1 MAIAAEPKTRD
12 TLVKTEHDSADLA
25 KACFSD
31 SAAGSSAL
39 GPELRARRLAVFLR
53 PVTLIGLACMCLLA
67 FLARLMSVVRY
78 EVVIHEFD
86 PYFQYRATQYLV
98 EHGSDAFQSWFDE
111 RTWYPLSRSMPISMY
126 PGLQYTAKFFIDVC
140 KYIIRIPITVLQ
152 STVFMGPVM
161 SVFGTLFSY
170 DMGRQLDR
178 SSTSTMTGLLC
189 GFFFSLIPGFIQR
202 SVAGS
207 YDNESNSITAMVIGF
222 DLWLRACNARYGDM
236 LTPLLSALAYF
247 YMTVSWGGYVFLTAL
262 IPLHVFLCIVFRRD
276 TPQLRLS
283 FKIWQLVG
291 HLYVGL
297 VWREQQGVFTQVIYL
312 PGIGVLALVLY
323 LDLLAS
329 LKRHLSPKSYTAA
342 KVRVTALAIALVLVM
357 IPILVKMGLI
367 GKLAGRLLSFFNP
380 TYAKKH
386 NPIVA
391 SVAEHQPTV
400 WTSFMF
406 NTWFLI
412 ILVPAGIYYAL
423 VENLSVPA
431 IFLCVYIASTCWFT
445 AVMSRMI
452 LMASPAICLCAAYVV
467 SNVCKSVVEF
477 RVKMGADGL
486 KKLAAL
492 VASLALILLLILSFM
507 QHALLC
513 ATEMYSS
520 PSVVMIGGK
529 RNDGSDRPIYI
540 DDFREAYSWL
550 EHSTDENAHVAFWWD
565 YGYQTGEIGNKTTLV
580 DNLTRSDFWIGLIG
594 ALLSSDENTAWR
606 IAKELNID
614 YVLVVSGGLSGY
626 SGDDIGKFLWP
637 IRISGN
643 RHFEQTYPWIRPIR
657 ERDFYNVYGN
667 YRVDADASTRMK
679 QSTMFKFNY
688 YKNEELDGRNFD
700 RNRNQL
706 VDAKAAGQL
715 DAFEE
720 AFSSERH
727 IVRIYKVKDSL
738 NF

>member
-1 MAIAAEPKTRD
+1 MEATAEAKAGDARF
-12 TLVKTEHDSADLA
+12 KAEHDSSDLLDA
-25 KACFSD
+25 SSRDAAAVG
-31 SAAGSSAL
+31 SAVGAGT
-39 GPELRARRLAVFLR
+39 GARRLAILLR
-53 PVTLIGLACMCLLA
+53 PVTLIALTCVCILA

-86 PYFQYRATQYLV
+86 PYFQYRATQYLA

-140 KYIIRIPITVLQ
+140 KYVARLPITVLQ

-178 SSTSTMTGLLC
+178 TGTSTMTGLLC

-207 YDNESNSITAMVIGF
+207 YDNESNSITAMVMGF

-236 LTPLLSALAYF
+236 LTPLLAAIAYF

-262 IPLHVFLCIVFRRD
+262 IPLHVFLCIVLRQD

-283 FKIWQLVG
+283 FKVWQLVG

-329 LKRHLSPKSYTAA
+329 LKRHLSPQSYAAA
-342 KVRVTALAIALVLVM
+342 KIRVTAIAVVGVLLM
-357 IPILVKMGLI
+357 IPILIKLGLI

-412 ILVPAGIYYAL
+412 ILVPAGIYYSL

-431 IFLCVYIASTCWFT
+431 IFLSVYIASTCWFT

-467 SNVCKSVVEF
+467 SNVCKSVVEL
-477 RVKMGADGL
+477 RARTGAEGL
-486 KKLAAL
+486 RKLSAL
-492 VASLALILLLILSFM
+492 VVSLGLVLLLVLSFM
-507 QHALLC
+507 KHALFC
-513 ATEMYSS
+513 AKEMYSS

-550 EHSTDENAHVAFWWD
+550 EHSTDEDAHVAFWWD

-594 ALLSSDENTAWR
+594 ALLASDENTAWR

-626 SGDDIGKFLWP
+626 SGDDIGKFIWP

-643 RHFEQTYPWIRPIR
+643 RHFEETYPWIRPIR
-657 ERDFYNVYGN
+657 ERDYYNMHGS

-688 YKNEELDGRNFD
+688 HKNEELDGRNFD

-706 VDAKAAGQL
+706 VDARAAGQL

-727 IVRIYKVKDSL
+727 IVRIYKVKDAT